1 MSELEAGKRTFRLQV
16 AGDGAGPDTF
26 VPIGVIE
33 GSTDGPRAAVVAGV
47 HGTELVTQDAVQA
60 LWQALSSEKVH
71 GSLAFVFVADVLAAQ
86 AGVPAANPVDG
97 RNLNRVWPGSKDGT
111 FSERLAARLW
121 SELLSEP
128 DVVIDV
134 HGGEWTEE
142 VHAFALVHPSG
153 DAERDRR
160 AVQLAAAMGLP
171 YVQSTAGEGT
181 LSGAVI
187 RSGRI
192 GLAFEVGGGG
202 QRPKADVEEVVRA
215 IKGALAAAGSIEN
228 DGAVETERTVVL
240 AGGEHIRSTVGGVLV
255 QEVELGQAV
264 ESGQRICTVTDFNGD
279 VLETISAPR
288 SGRILL
294 RSLARVIAEGG
305 LVASIGWA
313 ED

>member
-1 MSELEAGKRTFRLQV
+1 MSDLDTGKRTLRLQI

-26 VPIGVIE
+26 VPYGVIE
-33 GSTDGPRAAVVAGV
+33 GTTDGPRAAVVAGV

-60 LWQALSSEKVH
+60 LWQELTSETVR
-71 GSLAFVFVADVLAAQ
+71 GSLTVVFVADVLAAQ
-86 AGVPAANPVDG
+86 GGSPAANPVDG
-97 RNLNRVWPGSKDGT
+97 RNLNRVWPGSSDGT
-111 FSERLAARLW
+111 YSERLAARLW
-121 SELLSEP
+121 SELLSQP
-128 DVVIDV
+128 DLVIDV

-142 VHAFALVHPSG
+142 VHPFALVHPGG

-160 AVQLAAAMGLP
+160 AVQLAGAMGLP

-192 GLAFEVGGGG
+192 GIAFEVGGGG
-202 QRPKADVEEVVRA
+202 QRPKADVEQVVRA

-228 DGAVETERTVVL
+228 DGAVETERSVVL
-240 AGGEHIRSTVGGVLV
+240 AGGEHIRSNVGGVLV
-255 QEVELGQAV
+255 QAVELGQPV
-264 ESGQRICTVTDFNGD
+264 EAGQKICAVTDFNGD

-294 RSLARVIAEGG
+294 RSRARVIPEGG